1 MVSLVE
7 CHKLK
12 YGLNRCLKALG
23 LAKSSYYWQLKKP
36 TLAEKYEELRA
47 EVIDVIEKHPAYG
60 YRRIVKALKARG
72 RVVNHKTLRRLLKE
86 WGLAMI
92 RRTKKSTPSGIVRLL
107 GELGGLVNLAPEVG
121 SGELFGL
128 IRSDFTEIC
137 YRRGKVYLAAVLDDY
152 SRKALSWQVKS
163 SADKQLVLE
172 AAEKAL
178 IALKSAGADVSKSV
192 FHQDQGSVYTS
203 YAYVD
208 RLLKAGARLSYSRV
222 GKPGDNAKIESFFGR
237 LKEEWADVFAQ
248 AESESE
254 VIELIDQS
262 LRYYNR
268 DRLHSALDYV
278 APDMYINNIKMQ
290 KQPMTHALALA

>member
-1 MVSLVE
+1 MVNLVE
-7 CHKLK
+7 CHKIK

-36 TLAEKYEELRA
+36 SLAEKYEELRA
-47 EVIDVIEKHPAYG
+47 EVVDIIGKNPAFG
-60 YRRIVKALKARG
+60 YRRIGATLRARG
-72 RVVNHKTLRRLLKE
+72 RVVNHKTLRRLLRE

-107 GELGGLVNLAPEVG
+107 GELGGLVNLAPGV
-121 SGELFGL
+121 SSELFGL

-137 YRRGKVYLAAVLDDY
+137 YQRGKVYLAAVLDDK
-152 SRKALSWQVKS
+152 SRKALGWQVEGT
-163 SADKQLVLE
+163 ADKQLVL
-172 AAEKAL
+172 AAANKAF
-178 IALKSAGADVSKSV
+178 AFLKKAGADISKSV

-208 RLLKAGARLSYSRV
+208 RLLKSGARLSYSRV
-222 GKPGDNAKIESFFGR
+222 GKPEDNAKIESFFGR
-237 LKEEWADVFAQ
+237 LKEEWQTVFSQ

-254 VIELIDQS
+254 VIELIDQAMS
-262 LRYYNR
+262 YYNR

-278 APDMYINNIKMQ
+278 APDQYINNIKTQ
-290 KQPMTHALALA
+290 KQPMTHALAMA

>member
-1 MVSLVE
+1 MAHLVE
-7 CHKLK
+7 CHKIK
-12 YGLNRCLKALG
+12 YGLNRCLSALG
-23 LAKSSYYWQLKKP
+23 LAKSSYYWQKKKP

-47 EVIDVIEKHPAYG
+47 EVIDVITKHPAFG
-60 YRRIVKALKARG
+60 YRRIGKALRARG
-72 RVVNHKTLRRLLKE
+72 RVVNHKTLRRLLRQ

-107 GELGGLVNLAPEVG
+107 GELGGLANLAPG
-121 SGELFGL
+121 MQSELFGL

-137 YRRGKVYLAAVLDDY
+137 YRHGKVYLAAVLDDC
-152 SRKALSWQVKS
+152 SRKALGWQVNG
-163 SADKQLVLE
+163 SADKQLVLG
-172 AAEKAL
+172 AAQKAL
-178 IALKSAGADVSKSV
+178 ALLKSAGADASKSV

-208 RLLKAGARLSYSRV
+208 GLLKAGARLSYSRV
-222 GKPGDNAKIESFFGR
+222 GKPEDNAKIESFFGR

-254 VIELIDQS
+254 VIELINQAMS
-262 LRYYNR
+262 YYNR

-278 APDMYINNIKMQ
+278 APDQYINNIKNQ

>member
-1 MVSLVE
+1 MAHLVE

-12 YGLNRCLKALG
+12 YGLNRCLNALG
-23 LAKSSYYWQLKKP
+23 LAKSSYYWQKKKP

-47 EVIDVIEKHPAYG
+47 EVIDVIAENPAYG
-60 YRRIVKALKARG
+60 YRRIIKALKARG

-107 GELGGLVNLAPEVG
+107 GELGGLVNLTPELE

-137 YRRGKVYLAAVLDDY
+137 YRRGKVYLAAVLDDC
-152 SRKALSWQVKS
+152 SRKALGWQVNG
-163 SADKQLVLE
+163 SADKQLVLG
-172 AAEKAL
+172 AAQKAL
-178 IALKSAGADVSKSV
+178 ALLKSAGADVSKSV

-208 RLLKAGARLSYSRV
+208 RLLKAGARLSYSRT
-222 GKPGDNAKIESFFGR
+222 GKPEDNAKIESFFGR

-248 AESESE
+248 ADTEQE
-254 VIELIDQS
+254 VIELINQAMS
-262 LRYYNR
+262 YYNR

-278 APDMYINNIKMQ
+278 APDQYINNIKNQ